1 MALLEVRD
9 LEVYYGVIC
18 ALKGISFEVN
28 EGEIVT
34 LIGANG
40 AGKTTTMQSVVGLT
54 PKKSGTVTLG
64 GRDITKTP
72 CHSIVHHG
80 MTQVPEGRRI
90 FSELTVYEN
99 LMMGAYSAKTRA
111 SFAEDV
117 KAKAFGAIPKNLFSG
132 AYFTTDKAAFKKDIE
147 DVYQRFPRLYERRN
161 QIAGTLSGGEQQML
175 AMGRALMSHPKLL
188 MLDEP
193 SMGLS
198 PLLVDQIFEI
208 IKDINKDGTTVLL
221 VEQNAGKSL
230 AISDRA
236 YVLENGAIVLSG
248 TGEELSKSEM
258 VKKAYLGG

>member
-40 AGKTTTMQSVVGLT
+40 AGKTTTMQSVVGLI

-64 GRDITKTP
+64 GQDVTKMP

-193 SMGLS
+193 SMGLA
-198 PLLVDQIFEI
+198 PILVDQIFDI
-208 IKDINKDGTTVLL
+208 IKELHAAGTTILL
-221 VEQNAGKSL
+221 VEQNARQTL
-230 AISDRA
+230 MIADYA
-236 YVLENGAIVLSG
+236 YVLELGKIKSHG
-248 TGEELSKSEM
+248 TSKELLEDGELLR
-258 VKKAYLGG
+258 AYLGG

>member
-1 MALLEVRD
+1 MAMLEVKD

-18 ALKGISFEVN
+18 ALKGISFYVN
-28 EGEIVT
+28 EGEIVS

-40 AGKTTTMQSVVGLT
+40 AGKTTTMQSVIGLL
-54 PKKSGTVTLG
+54 PKKAGSVTFNGT
-64 GRDITKTP
+64 DITRMP
-72 CHSIVHHG
+72 CHKIVHAG

-90 FSELTVYEN
+90 FQELTVYEN
-99 LMMGAYSAKTRA
+99 LMMGAYTNKDQQK
-111 SFAEDV
+111 FKEDLET
-117 KAKAFGAIPKNLFSG
+117 I
-132 AYFTTDKAAFKKDIE
+132 YT
-147 DVYQRFPRLYERRN
+147 RFPRLAERRN

-175 AMGRALMSHPKLL
+175 AMGRALMCHPKLL

-198 PLLVDQIFEI
+198 PLLVDQVFDL

-236 YVLENGAIVLSG
+236 YVMETGKIVLSG
-248 TGEELSKSEM
+248 TGAELAASEM
-258 VKKAYLGG
+258 VRKAYLGG